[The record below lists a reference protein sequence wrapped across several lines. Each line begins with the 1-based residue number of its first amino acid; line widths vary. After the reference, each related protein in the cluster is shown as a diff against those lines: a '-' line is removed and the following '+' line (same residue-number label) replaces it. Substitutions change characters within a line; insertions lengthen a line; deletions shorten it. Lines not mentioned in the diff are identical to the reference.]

1 MFSPR
6 AALSLAAAA
15 ASAIA
20 LPSAAG
26 DQLRYALED
35 DQVFVGYQ
43 VAIGK
48 KQVSGVSHAL
58 AGSVSASP
66 EGTQVR
72 LRVPVASFSTGFG
85 PADVAMR
92 AALEADK
99 FPVVE
104 FEGRAPATSSDDATH
119 LFQGTVRL
127 HGVEQPLSV
136 PVKVTRDGR
145 LAFVHLSFN
154 LQLSAFGVSRPSVA
168 GAQLGDQVEVQVTT
182 RLHTVTAGTQI
193 ASY

>member
-1 MFSPR
+1 MLPTR
-6 AALSLAAAA
+6 AAITLAASAI
-15 ASAIA
+15 AIA

-43 VAIGK
+43 VAVGK

-58 AGSVSASP
+58 AGSVAASP
-66 EGTQVR
+66 DGTQVR
-72 LRVPVASFSTGFG
+72 LRVPVASFSTGFT
-85 PADVAMR
+85 PADLAVR
-92 AALEADK
+92 TALESDK

-104 FEGRAPATSSDDATH
+104 FEGRAPATSSDDAMHT
-119 LFQGTVRL
+119 FQGTVRL
-127 HGVEQPLSV
+127 HGVEQQLSV
-136 PVKVTRDGR
+136 PVKVVRDGK

-154 LQLSAFGVSRPSVA
+154 LQLSSFGVSRPSVA
-168 GAQLGDQVEVQVTT
+168 GQQLGDQVEVQVDT
-182 RLHTVTAGTQI
+182 RLHTVPAGTQL

>member
-1 MFSPR
+1 MFSTR
-6 AALSLAAAA
+6 AVLTVA

-20 LPSAAG
+20 AIALPSSAG
-26 DQLRYALED
+26 DQLKYALED

-43 VAIGK
+43 AALGK

-58 AGSVSASP
+58 SGSVVASP

-72 LRVPVASFSTGFG
+72 LRVPVASFSTGFA
-85 PADVAMR
+85 PADAAVR
-92 AALEADK
+92 SALESDK
-99 FPVVE
+99 FPTVE
-104 FEGRAPATSSDDATH
+104 FEGRAPATSSDDAMH
-119 LFQGTVRL
+119 PFKGTIRL

-136 PVKVTRDGR
+136 PVKIVRDGK
-145 LAFVHLSFN
+145 LAFVHVSFN

-182 RLHTVTAGTQI
+182 RLHSVPAGTQL
-193 ASY
+193 ASF